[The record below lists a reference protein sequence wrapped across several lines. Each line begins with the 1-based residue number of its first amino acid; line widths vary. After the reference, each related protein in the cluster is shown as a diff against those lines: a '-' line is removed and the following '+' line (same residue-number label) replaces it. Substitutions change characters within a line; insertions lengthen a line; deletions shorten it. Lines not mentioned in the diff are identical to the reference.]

1 MEKNEKDEKKN
12 ENSLENL
19 IQMEFYDLK
28 DEKMEKYNLNN
39 ILDESLT
46 TINNIKLLLKED
58 KQDDSNDSTQ
68 IDINDQ
74 SEINE
79 KDEKLNNINNNYNST
94 SEESNKI
101 PKKFLINPIDFVDY
115 LECEQPKKKMEKIKK
130 EFILRKYE
138 ETNQTKF
145 EVSHINKDVELNK
158 AIFPQ
163 NEIITAIYF
172 YDENIVTGNIYGQV
186 KIFSMS
192 DKKQLKL
199 FSLLG
204 ELETNPYVTCID
216 ISTDKRQI
224 LVGYTNGN
232 IGFFEIN
239 SQKLKLLIN
248 DIINN
253 CECLCI
259 KFISREGKFIHIIAT
274 DQVGNIFLINIKDG
288 MTGCRVIE
296 KKTISKNKDY
306 PIYFIKP
313 IEFNEKFL
321 KRYAFL
327 KSLKKYIIFGSL
339 KGIEIYSNESNNI
352 KLKIDIPNKED
363 YMVQDVCFGVGR
375 HPQNR
380 ESQEEDEDEPQILVI
395 VSCSNILYLYIIP
408 IDSGELTNKVLIG
421 HYLNYNK
428 YGNNEIVRIGFLSKG
443 TIFLID
449 KNNYLKILNTRKFI
463 KGPPDLDEVT
473 LDPIKEVNYDLAEIQ
488 EIYKFEL
495 KIDKQINLIT
505 PDSRYKFTYV
515 NSIFQNFDNLKVAI
529 SAKNCIYI
537 LELIN
542 YEDCLRTLQQKE
554 KMIEMLLL
562 GIKIYNGQISCL
574 EGIPGNVEERK
585 KKLRDYLQQ
594 LISVYII
601 ADDMSQKNQK
611 NTYYDNQENL
621 KHLNNKI
628 EIIIEFC
635 SEIEGFDF
643 LLDKILNMYEAKG
656 YGDLFLSKLEYFIL
670 CDKMNNYEISED
682 LILKLIQL
690 YEEKNKTDIL
700 NKLLLHID
708 IKSLCSPSVNSKII
722 ELSLLPPMIN
732 IFVNGN
738 NPNYFTPIIK
748 LYEVYQKAKA
758 LNFNSYEKILEIK
771 QLSEIIDSKEYKGHK
786 LFWYIKKCLIKK
798 KYPYFLDNMEEK
810 EYSKFMM
817 DLIFWLMKDS
827 TMKDLIEF
835 ESEIYFDILYKI
847 FDEQNNIN
855 IINNYNSDSD
865 QVKKKLRNLNEQSY
879 NYEYKD
885 LSPTNLINY
894 IVNQDKKIKGSKKMS
909 LDFNLFVVQIYKK
922 FQLSKE
928 VIINSIIH
936 IISDYSNVNK
946 VIIEKKINKLI
957 VIIINILNNNIFT
970 EPDFKN
976 ILEHFND
983 EHIFDEI
990 KVFIF
995 EKTNQYQKCLEL
1007 YINKECKIN
1016 NKEDNIFN
1024 FINRIF
1030 AKLNEDEKNED
1041 IFLNFKNLVLKNMLS
1056 IGEISEKNMLQI
1068 INNWFHENK
1077 NDKKQLI
1084 EILSK
1089 NPKIQ
1094 FLYVE
1099 ALSEEYIEG
1108 TNEDDN
1114 NIIKDDKDFI
1124 TDTLGLYIQLLCITD
1139 KKDKILKKLRQSILY
1154 PVKSCIN
1161 ICEEHNVKDA
1171 LIYLYQLKGDFQN
1184 ALRLSLSIINE
1195 NFQSILDIITSDIFK
1210 NKEFDEKIENF
1221 NKSINLNIEIL
1232 EKIQS
1237 LNSDKNDDSNEMG
1250 YLWFQLLDKLYDIS
1264 VSYDK
1269 KFGKLSK
1276 NRKIFGILFEG
1287 ALSDN
1292 IRDVLEKMS
1301 IYIGVNR
1308 IIKIVSQ
1315 KNKTAGYKEFKPLL
1329 LKIFETYDNQSFILN
1344 SVGRLLINLCFENIH
1359 QYKKIFLG
1367 GKSVNLLKCEIC
1379 GINFNQNQK
1388 NESKKILIFRCEHIM
1403 HWSCSFSE
1411 IVDDEQVQVCPICR
1425 KDEIRNAVSSL
1436 SLPHKGKIRENKI
1449 IEHEK
1454 KKKFNKY
1461 KIDMTI
1467 YKKGVNRIKYYDK
1480 NYDFKNKNFID
1491 DCAFACRSDY
1501 KGN

>member
-79 KDEKLNNINNNYNST
+79 KDEKINNINNNYNST

-158 AIFPQ
+158 VIFPQ

-232 IGFFEIN
+232 IAFFEIN

-274 DQVGNIFLINIKDG
+274 DQEGNIFLINIKDG

-847 FDEQNNIN
+847 FDDQNNTN
-855 IINNYNSDSD
+855 IINTYNSDSD

-946 VIIEKKINKLI
+946 FIIEKKINKLI

-1077 NDKKQLI
+1077 NDKKELI

-1099 ALSEEYIEG
+1099 ELSEEYIEG

>member
-46 TINNIKLLLKED
+46 TINNIKRLLKED
-58 KQDDSNDSTQ
+58 KQEDSNDSTQ

-79 KDEKLNNINNNYNST
+79 KDEKINNINNNYNST

-130 EFILRKYE
+130 EFVLRKYE

-145 EVSHINKDVELNK
+145 EVSRINKDVELNK
-158 AIFPQ
+158 VIFPQ

-274 DQVGNIFLINIKDG
+274 DKEGNIFLINIKDG

-339 KGIEIYSNESNNI
+339 KGIEIYSNEANNI
-352 KLKIDIPNKED
+352 KLKIDIPNKKD

-748 LYEVYQKAKA
+748 LYEIYQKAKA
-758 LNFNSYEKILEIK
+758 LNFNSYEKILETK
-771 QLSEIIDSKEYKGHK
+771 QLSEIIESKEYKGHK

-847 FDEQNNIN
+847 FDDQNNTN
-855 IINNYNSDSD
+855 IINTYNSDSD

-885 LSPTNLINY
+885 LSPLNLINY

-976 ILEHFND
+976 ILEHFNN

-1108 TNEDDN
+1108 TNEDGN

-1237 LNSDKNDDSNEMG
+1237 FNSDKNDDSNEMS

-1379 GINFNQNQK
+1379 GINFSQNQK

-1411 IVDDEQVQVCPICR
+1411 IIDDEQVQVCPICR

>member
-79 KDEKLNNINNNYNST
+79 KDEKINNINNNYNST

-130 EFILRKYE
+130 EFVLRKYE

-145 EVSHINKDVELNK
+145 EVSRINKDVELNK

-274 DQVGNIFLINIKDG
+274 DKEGNIFLINIKDG

-690 YEEKNKTDIL
+690 YEEKNKKDIL

-748 LYEVYQKAKA
+748 LYEIYQKAKA
-758 LNFNSYEKILEIK
+758 LNFNSYEKILETK
-771 QLSEIIDSKEYKGHK
+771 QLSEIIESKEYKGHK

-847 FDEQNNIN
+847 FDDQNNTN
-855 IINNYNSDSD
+855 IINTYNSDSD

-885 LSPTNLINY
+885 LSPLNLINY

-976 ILEHFND
+976 ILEHFNN

-1016 NKEDNIFN
+1016 NKKDNIFN
-1024 FINRIF
+1024 FINIIF
-1030 AKLNEDEKNED
+1030 EKLNEDEKNED
-1041 IFLNFKNLVLKNMLS
+1041 TFLNFKNLVLKNMLS

-1077 NDKKQLI
+1077 NDKKELI

-1089 NPKIQ
+1089 NPKIH

-1099 ALSEEYIEG
+1099 ELSEEYIEG
-1108 TNEDDN
+1108 TNEDGN

-1237 LNSDKNDDSNEMG
+1237 FNSDKNDDSNEMS

-1379 GINFNQNQK
+1379 GINFSQNQK

-1411 IVDDEQVQVCPICR
+1411 IIDDEQVQVCPICR

>member
-1 MEKNEKDEKKN
+1 MDKNEKDENTN
-12 ENSLENL
+12 ENSLDNL

-28 DEKMEKYNLNN
+28 DENLEKYNLNN

-46 TINNIKLLLKED
+46 TINNIKHLLKED
-58 KQDDSNDSTQ
+58 KQEDSNNSTQ
-68 IDINDQ
+68 VDINDQ
-74 SEINE
+74 LEINE
-79 KDEKLNNINNNYNST
+79 KDGKQNNIYINNNST
-94 SEESNKI
+94 SEESNNI
-101 PKKFLINPIDFVDY
+101 PKKFLTNPIDFVDY
-115 LECEQPKKKMEKIKK
+115 LEFEHPKKRMEKIKK
-130 EFILRKYE
+130 EFVLRKYE

-145 EVSHINKDVELNK
+145 EISHINKDVELNK
-158 AIFPQ
+158 VIFPN
-163 NEIITAIYF
+163 NELITAIYF

-186 KIFSMS
+186 KIFSLS

-204 ELETNPYVTCID
+204 ESETNSYVTCID
-216 ISTDKRQI
+216 ISNDKRQI

-232 IGFFEIN
+232 IAFFEIN

-259 KFISREGKFIHIIAT
+259 KFISREGKFIHIMAT
-274 DQVGNIFLINIKDG
+274 DQEGNIFLINIKDG
-288 MTGCRVIE
+288 IRGCRVIE
-296 KKTISKNKDY
+296 KKAIIKKKDY
-306 PIYFIKP
+306 PVYFIKP

-321 KRYAFL
+321 KRYPFL
-327 KSLKKYIIFGSL
+327 KNLKKYMIFGSL
-339 KGIEIYSNESNNI
+339 KGIEIYSNEFNDL
-352 KLKIDIPNKED
+352 KLKIDIPNKQE

-380 ESQEEDEDEPQILVI
+380 ESQEEDEEEPQILLI
-395 VSCSNILYLYIIP
+395 VSCGNMLYLYIIP

-463 KGPPDLDEVT
+463 KGPPDLNEVT

-495 KIDKQINLIT
+495 KINKQINLKT
-505 PDSRYKFTYV
+505 PDSKYKFTYV

-601 ADDMSQKNQK
+601 ADDMSQKKLK
-611 NTYYDNQENL
+611 NNYYDNQENL

-708 IKSLCSPSVNSKII
+708 IKSLCSSSVNSKII

-732 IFVNGN
+732 IFVNGD
-738 NPNYFTPIIK
+738 NPNYFTPITK
-748 LYEVYQKAKA
+748 MYEIYQKAKA
-758 LNFNSYEKILEIK
+758 LNFDSYEKIIESK
-771 QLSEIIDSKEYKGHK
+771 KLSEIVDSKEYKGHK
-786 LFWYIKKCLIKK
+786 LLWYIKKCLIKK

-810 EYSKFMM
+810 EFRKFIM

-827 TMKDLIEF
+827 TMKDLVEF
-835 ESEIYFDILYKI
+835 ESGIYFDIIYKI
-847 FDEQNNIN
+847 FDEQNNID
-855 IINNYNSDSD
+855 IINAYNSDSD
-865 QVKKKLRNLNEQSY
+865 QVKKKLRNLNEQNY
-879 NYEYKD
+879 NYEYKN
-885 LSPTNLINY
+885 LSPLNLINY
-894 IVNQDKKIKGSKKMS
+894 IVNQDKKIKGTQKMS
-909 LDFNLFVVQIYKK
+909 LDFNLFVVGIYKK

-928 VIINSIIH
+928 VIINSIIN
-936 IISDYSNVNK
+936 IIRDYSNVNK

-957 VIIINILNNNIFT
+957 IIIINILNNSIFT

-990 KVFIF
+990 KIFIY
-995 EKTNQYQKCLEL
+995 ERINQYQKCLEL
-1007 YINKECKIN
+1007 YINKDCKIHD
-1016 NKEDNIFN
+1016 KDEKIFS

-1030 AKLNEDEKNED
+1030 AKLNEDEKNKD
-1041 IFLNFKNLVLKNMLS
+1041 IILNFKNLVLKNMLF

-1068 INNWFHENK
+1068 IKDWFYENI

-1099 ALSEEYIEG
+1099 ALSEEYIEDK
-1108 TNEDDN
+1108 NEDGN

-1139 KKDKILKKLRQSILY
+1139 KKDKILEKLRQSILY
-1154 PVKSCIN
+1154 PVKFCID
-1161 ICEEHNVKDA
+1161 ICEEHDVKDA

-1184 ALRLSLSIINE
+1184 ALKLSLSIINE

-1210 NKEFDEKIENF
+1210 SKEFDEKIENF

-1232 EKIQS
+1232 EKLQS
-1237 LNSDKNDDSNEMG
+1237 LNNDKNDDSNEMG

-1269 KFGKLSK
+1269 KFEKLSK
-1276 NRKIFGILFEG
+1276 NRKIFGISFED

-1329 LKIFETYDNQSFILN
+1329 LKIFETYENQSFILN
-1344 SVGRLLINLCFENIH
+1344 SVGRLLINLCFENIY

-1367 GKSVNLLKCEIC
+1367 GKSVNLLNCDIC
-1379 GINFNQNQK
+1379 GKNFSQNQN
-1388 NESKKILIFRCEHIM
+1388 NESKKILIFKCEHIM

-1411 IVDDEQVQVCPICR
+1411 MINDEKVQVCPICR

-1449 IEHEK
+1449 IENEK
-1454 KKKFNKY
+1454 KKKYNKY

-1467 YKKGVNRIKYYDK
+1467 YKKGANRAKNFDK
-1480 NYDFKNKNFID
+1480 NYDIKNKIFID
-1491 DCAFACRSDY
+1491 ECAFACRSDY